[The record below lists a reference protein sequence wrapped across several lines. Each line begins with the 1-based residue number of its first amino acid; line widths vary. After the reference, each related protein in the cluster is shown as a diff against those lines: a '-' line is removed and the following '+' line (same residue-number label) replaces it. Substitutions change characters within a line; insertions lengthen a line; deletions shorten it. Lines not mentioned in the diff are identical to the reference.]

1 MDRFSKFHPIVSFS
15 FFALAITLT
24 LTFSKPL
31 YLSASFL
38 GALFY
43 LLRLKGRSVLAKLFK
58 FILPLILFV
67 GVFNMIFVRRGETVL
82 FAIGDYNF
90 TREALIFGFNTGLM
104 LASVIMWFDA
114 YNEVVT
120 SEKFMSLFGKIA
132 PNLALLFCMVLRF
145 IPLMEKTAREIKE
158 SQIGLGAETKGV
170 KNTIKRFSALI
181 SISLERSVEA
191 ANSMQARGFGMGR
204 RTQYSRFSFKLSDLI
219 VLLFIAIFFAL
230 SIVFRSNL
238 NIIPFLIYSLFPL
251 ASDLTEDAKWL
262 YLKSKI

>member
-15 FFALAITLT
+15 FFMLAIVLT
-24 LTFSKPL
+24 LIFSKPL
-31 YLSASFL
+31 YLLASFF
-38 GALFY
+38 ASLFY
-43 LLRLKGRSVLAKLFK
+43 LLRLKGRGVFEKLFK
-58 FILPLILFV
+58 FILPLVIFV
-67 GVFNMIFVRRGETVL
+67 GLFNMIFSRRGENAL

-90 TREALIFGFNTGLM
+90 TLEGLLYGLNTGLM
-104 LASVIMWFDA
+104 LSSVIMWFDA

-120 SEKFMSLFGKIA
+120 SEKFMSLFGRLA

-158 SQIGLGAETKGV
+158 AQIGLGAETKGI

-181 SISLERSVEA
+181 SISLERSVET
-191 ANSMQARGFGMGR
+191 ANSMQARGFGMGK
-204 RTQYSRFSFKLSDLI
+204 RTQYSRFTFKPSDLFAMI
-219 VLLFIAIFFAL
+219 FVAIFFAL
-230 SIVFRSNL
+230 LIIIKSNL

-251 ASDLTEDAKWL
+251 VSDLTEDAKWL